1 MHRVKVAWAWLMAHM
16 WALWAAVFLAIA
28 ALWLVRERKA
38 KIAASP
44 KLGGGAAGQTGAG
57 SSIWE
62 EAAAFGAEEAAWHR
76 QQREQIITQRAHD
89 LGLIQV
95 QEQKLDEIQRVEDTS
110 KRNEE
115 MATWLEQNL

>member
-1 MHRVKVAWAWLMAHM
+1 MHRVKVAWSWLMAHM
-16 WALWAAVFLAIA
+16 WALWAAVFLGIA

-38 KIAASP
+38 KLAATP
-44 KLGGGAAGQTGAG
+44 KLGGDAGQAAP
-57 SSIWE
+57 SVWE

-95 QEQKLDEIQRVEDTS
+95 QEQELDKIQQVEDTS

-115 MATWLEQNL
+115 MARWLEQNL

>member
-16 WALWAAVFLAIA
+16 WALWAAVFLGIA

-38 KIAASP
+38 KLAAAP
-44 KLGGGAAGQTGAG
+44 KLGGAAGQVGAG
-57 SSIWE
+57 PSIWE

-95 QEQKLDEIQRVEDTS
+95 QEQELDKIQQVEDTS

-115 MATWLEQNL
+115 MARWLEQNL